1 MDTRD
6 LFAETFKR
14 WEMLLAAWNFYLLVA
29 FLLVGLVALVP
40 RLRSDRLALRL
51 LAAGFL
57 FFAWTHL
64 LGLLYILKQW
74 AAIAAMLR
82 DRLPP
87 AEVERLA
94 MAGFV
99 EAPEAVWVVPF
110 HLLLDGFVLLAVWL
124 LSRPP
129 SDTAGPSNLLR

>member
-1 MDTRD
+1 MEPRD
-6 LFAETFKR
+6 LYAETFKR
-14 WEMLLAAWNFYLLVA
+14 WEMLLAAWNFYLIVA
-29 FLLVGLVALVP
+29 FVLVGLVALAP
-40 RLRSDRLALRL
+40 RLRTDRLALRL
-51 LAAGFL
+51 LAVGFA

-74 AAIAAMLR
+74 AALAALLR
-82 DRLPP
+82 DKLPP

-94 MAGFV
+94 LAGFV

-124 LSRPP
+124 LSRPTVP
-129 SDTAGPSNLLR
+129 ESRTTG